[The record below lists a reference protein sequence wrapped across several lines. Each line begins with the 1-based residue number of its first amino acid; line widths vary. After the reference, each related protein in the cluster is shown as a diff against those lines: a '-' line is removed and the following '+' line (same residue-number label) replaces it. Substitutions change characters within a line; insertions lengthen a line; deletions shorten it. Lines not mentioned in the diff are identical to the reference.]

1 MPAPE
6 TQKSIAAW
14 AEDTF
19 GPVTDQSVLV
29 HRAQIELD
37 ELMEAVRAGDTSEIG
52 KEAADIAIL
61 LYRLLDLNELDFN
74 QEVTSKMAICRARRW
89 RPKGD
94 GTGSH
99 IKD

>member
-1 MPAPE
+1 MAEPE
-6 TQKSIAAW
+6 TQKTIAAW

-19 GPVTDQSVLV
+19 GPVTDESVLV
-29 HRAQIELD
+29 QRARVELD
-37 ELMEAVRAGDTSEIG
+37 ELMEAVRAGDTAEIG
-52 KEAADIAIL
+52 RETADIAIL
-61 LYRLLDLNELDFN
+61 LYRLLDLNGLEFDR
-74 QEVTSKMAICRARRW
+74 EVTSKMAVCRARRW